1 MGQRYRGEHHEI
13 MAEQIQLSRDYID
26 NEIAQLYP
34 AHINWFHMAH
44 RGIFYHFYARNHNNL
59 QPPVQIDAD
68 VSVRIV
74 RDELFDI
81 EMDGQDALAEFF
93 GHNNEI
99 AARIQVFN
107 VDLELE
113 NMPAVVRIYKHWLY
127 FGHRHPQF
135 ANVIIILA

>member
-1 MGQRYRGEHHEI
+1 MGQRYQGNDPVH
-13 MAEQIQLSRDYID
+13 MAEQIQLSRDFID
-26 NEIAQLYP
+26 NEIEQFYP

-44 RGIFYHFYARNHNNL
+44 RGIFYHFYARGPNPR
-59 QPPVQIDAD
+59 PPRRLDAD

-81 EMDGQDALAEFF
+81 EVEGQDRLVQFWTPD
-93 GHNNEI
+93 NEI

-113 NMPAVVRIYKHWLY
+113 NMPAVVRIYKHWLH
-127 FGHRHPQF
+127 FGHNHPQF
-135 ANVIIILA
+135 ANVLIILA